1 VFAKSLKEWS
11 YCSLGDLK
19 KRLKNAMKELERW
32 RREPISDYTVGW
44 EVVWSFK
51 VDRLEEQIDVYWKQW
66 AHVTQLQYGWRP

>member
-1 VFAKSLKEWS
+1 M
-11 YCSLGDLK
+11 K

-51 VDRLEEQIDVYWKQW
+51 VDILEEQIDVYWKQR
-66 AHVTQLQYGWRP
+66 AHVT